1 MPAIQPSPGDEPA
14 REAPPGAGTLRA
26 GLLRV
31 VDAGIPQRLRS
42 DADAL
47 RRARILLSFTLV
59 LIVLGLETSVFFAW
73 ALPPEAALRIHVSLV
88 AALLL
93 TLCIPPALR
102 RGAPLE
108 LGVNLLLAGS
118 LLVMLSAFSVL
129 GGLRAPLLHWCALLP
144 MLAVLMGVRRSAWA
158 WAALGL
164 ATVAAFAVAD
174 ARGLRFPDHLRLADL
189 DGALLWMQRLV
200 DTGSWLAIL
209 SGVALLYEAHRVRQ
223 TRELAAKNR
232 ELESEIEQR
241 RRAEERTQY
250 LAYYDELTTLPNRR
264 LFRQQLERAIAKCE
278 RAGEVAGVLL
288 LDLDGFKQVNDGHGH
303 ALGDGLLQQV
313 AERLRSCVRNADTVA
328 RAGADEPEVVSRLGG
343 DEFTVLL
350 VGIRDHLE
358 AALVARR
365 ILRCLEP
372 PFAVGGQEVYIG
384 ASIGIALHPGSARDV
399 DELLRNADVA
409 MYHAKQRGKNDFRFF
424 EESMN
429 ADLVRRGSL
438 AAALRR
444 GLERG
449 ELAVHFQPIL
459 ALRERR
465 IVGLEALCRWHPPG
479 AAPVPPGEFIAVAEE
494 YGLIGALGAW
504 VLEEACGHFA
514 KWRAA
519 GLEPGRLAVNV
530 SAVQLRR
537 GAVVEPVGLL
547 LRRFEMPPGSLELE
561 VTEGAVLTD
570 EEEASRCLSAL
581 KQLGVRI
588 ALDDFGTGYSSL
600 RHVKRLPVDALKI
613 DRSFVS
619 GIESDSEAQA
629 IVTAI
634 IAMGKQLRLRVVGEG
649 VETRAQESFL
659 RVRGCDEVQ
668 GFRFGRPANAEATF
682 ALLLQARRGDFP
694 EEPESGPPAA

>member
-1 MPAIQPSPGDEPA
+1 
-14 REAPPGAGTLRA
+14 
-26 GLLRV
+26 
-31 VDAGIPQRLRS
+31 
-42 DADAL
+42 
-47 RRARILLSFTLV
+47 
-59 LIVLGLETSVFFAW
+59 
-73 ALPPEAALRIHVSLV
+73 
-88 AALLL
+88 
-93 TLCIPPALR
+93 
-102 RGAPLE
+102 
-108 LGVNLLLAGS
+108 
-118 LLVMLSAFSVL
+118 
-129 GGLRAPLLHWCALLP
+129 
-144 MLAVLMGVRRSAWA
+144 
-158 WAALGL
+158 
-164 ATVAAFAVAD
+164 
-174 ARGLRFPDHLRLADL
+174 
-189 DGALLWMQRLV
+189 
-200 DTGSWLAIL
+200 
-209 SGVALLYEAHRVRQ
+209 
-223 TRELAAKNR
+223 
-232 ELESEIEQR
+232 
-241 RRAEERTQY
+241 
-250 LAYYDELTTLPNRR
+250 
-264 LFRQQLERAIAKCE
+264 
-278 RAGEVAGVLL
+278 
-288 LDLDGFKQVNDGHGH
+288 
-303 ALGDGLLQQV
+303 
-313 AERLRSCVRNADTVA
+313 
-328 RAGADEPEVVSRLGG
+328 
-343 DEFTVLL
+343 
-350 VGIRDHLE
+350 
-358 AALVARR
+358 
-365 ILRCLEP
+365 
-372 PFAVGGQEVYIG
+372 
-384 ASIGIALHPGSARDV
+384 
-399 DELLRNADVA
+399 

-429 ADLVRRGSL
+429 ADLLRRGAL
-438 AAALRR
+438 ATALRR
-444 GLERG
+444 ALERG

-479 AAPVPPGEFIAVAEE
+479 AAPVPPAEFIGVAEE
-494 YGLIGALGAW
+494 SGLIGALGAW
-504 VLEEACGHFA
+504 VLEEACGSFA

-537 GAVVEPVGLL
+537 GAVVETVAPL

-619 GIESDSEAQA
+619 GIESNSEAQA

-634 IAMGKQLRLRVVGEG
+634 IAIGKQLGLRVVGEG